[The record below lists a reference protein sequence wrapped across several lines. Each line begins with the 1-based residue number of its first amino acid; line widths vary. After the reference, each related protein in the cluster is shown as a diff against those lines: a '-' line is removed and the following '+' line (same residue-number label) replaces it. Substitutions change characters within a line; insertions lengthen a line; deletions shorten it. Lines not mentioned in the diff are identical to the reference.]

1 MNSNIQPLALPKDN
15 SWYLIYT
22 KARQELVAQEN
33 LERQG
38 FMTYLPRIERVKKR
52 NGKRIT
58 SIEAFFPRYLFISLN
73 KLTDNWSSIRSTI
86 GVANIVRFTQ
96 YPTVVP
102 ECLVSHLMLQENPDT
117 GMHDDMFGF
126 VTGDKVR
133 ITNGALAG
141 YEGIF
146 KTTSGDERVII
157 LLSVMGNMSDVKV
170 DVDSLEVLT

>member
-1 MNSNIQPLALPKDN
+1 MNYKIQPLALPKDN

-38 FMTYLPRIERVKKR
+38 FMTYLPRIERIKKG
-52 NGKRIT
+52 NGKRV
-58 SIEAFFPRYLFISLN
+58 SRIEAFFPRYLFISLN
-73 KLTDNWSSIRSTI
+73 KLTDNWSSIRSTT

-102 ECLVSHLMLQENPDT
+102 ERLVSHLMLQENPDT
-117 GMHDDMFGF
+117 GMHNDMFGF
-126 VTGDKVR
+126 VKGDKVR
-133 ITNGALAG
+133 ITNGALSG

-157 LLSVMGNMSDVKV
+157 LLSVMGKMSDVKV
-170 DVDSLEVLT
+170 DVDSLEILT